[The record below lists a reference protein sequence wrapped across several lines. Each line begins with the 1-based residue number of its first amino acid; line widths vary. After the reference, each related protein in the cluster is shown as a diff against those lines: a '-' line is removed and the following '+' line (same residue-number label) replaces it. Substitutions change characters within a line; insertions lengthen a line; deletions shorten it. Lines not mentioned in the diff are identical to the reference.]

1 MVRKIFF
8 AFLYFFISNLSTV
21 SQEKNKDSL
30 FYESV
35 KNKANK
41 FISKPYFKKA
51 SSFFYKNDWDSTLIY
66 SDKQLSRQKNNKTL
80 QNYCHFFRGFSFEKK
95 EILEKS
101 IEEFNIVT
109 SEFIFYNIVRMR
121 LGEIALK
128 QGKFKKA
135 IPYFKEILKFPNNNE
150 LYIKRN
156 AVIQNLGV
164 SHLHIK
170 QFNDAEFYFNKSIKL
185 YKEEKDTIHLVAIYG
200 NVATLYY
207 EQYKDNLAIPY
218 FEKAYKLAKKTK
230 NFDLKRTTA
239 KNMAV
244 IEENRKDFLKAL
256 VYRKEMERWKDSLN
270 DQNKIY
276 EVAKLEKEF
285 AVKEKQ
291 KEVDILQVRN
301 ELQATQRNIFLYAAI
316 GLLILLS
323 ISFYFYREK
332 VKRNKIIAHQKENL
346 DILNATK
353 DKLFSIVSHDLR
365 SSVNALK
372 NSNSVLLDNLASK
385 NIVALGNLLKK
396 NSAIVN
402 GAYGL
407 LDNLLHWA
415 LSQTKQG
422 YFEITATR
430 LFFMVEQMA
439 YNYKP
444 LMLEKNIQFENKVL
458 KKAIAFAD
466 QESLKLV
473 IRNLLDNAIKF
484 STKDGIIKVY
494 SRNKQEGYCDLIV
507 EDTGM
512 GMSNDTRLKL
522 LEDTLL
528 LSKKEHETV
537 IGTGLG
543 LQLCKTMIKKNNG
556 KFSIESELGIGTKM
570 IVSLPKK
577 QDNG

>member
-1 MVRKIFF
+1 M
-8 AFLYFFISNLSTV
+8 
-21 SQEKNKDSL
+21 
-30 FYESV
+30 
-35 KNKANK
+35 
-41 FISKPYFKKA
+41 
-51 SSFFYKNDWDSTLIY
+51 
-66 SDKQLSRQKNNKTL
+66 
-80 QNYCHFFRGFSFEKK
+80 
-95 EILEKS
+95 
-101 IEEFNIVT
+101 
-109 SEFIFYNIVRMR
+109 
-121 LGEIALK
+121 
-128 QGKFKKA
+128 
-135 IPYFKEILKFPNNNE
+135 
-150 LYIKRN
+150 
-156 AVIQNLGV
+156 
-164 SHLHIK
+164 
-170 QFNDAEFYFNKSIKL
+170 
-185 YKEEKDTIHLVAIYG
+185 
-200 NVATLYY
+200 
-207 EQYKDNLAIPY
+207 
-218 FEKAYKLAKKTK
+218 
-230 NFDLKRTTA
+230 
-239 KNMAV
+239 
-244 IEENRKDFLKAL
+244 
-256 VYRKEMERWKDSLN
+256 
-270 DQNKIY
+270 
-276 EVAKLEKEF
+276 
-285 AVKEKQ
+285 
-291 KEVDILQVRN
+291 
-301 ELQATQRNIFLYAAI
+301 
-316 GLLILLS
+316 
-323 ISFYFYREK
+323 
-332 VKRNKIIAHQKENL
+332 
-346 DILNATK
+346 
-353 DKLFSIVSHDLR
+353 
-365 SSVNALK
+365 
-372 NSNSVLLDNLASK
+372 
-385 NIVALGNLLKK
+385 KK

-466 QESLKLV
+466 QESLKLI

-484 STKDGIIKVY
+484 SNKDGIIKVY
-494 SRNKQEGYCDLIV
+494 SRNEQEDYCDLIV